1 MNQWTLPDYV
11 EDMLPDE
18 AVYLESL
25 RRSILDLY
33 QAHGYFYVIPPML
46 EYIESLN
53 SNGQDMD
60 LDTFKVVDQLS
71 GRLMG
76 VRADITPQV
85 ARIDAHLIHNEEVTR
100 LSYAGSVLRT
110 KPASFLQ
117 SREPFQIGA
126 ELYGFK
132 GIEADLEI
140 QTLLIK
146 TLNTIGIKSPVFDFN
161 HLDIFTSLIASSNIE
176 RDLLDRL
183 YEAMQKKDQ
192 SEVKSLTQSLD
203 KKNREALI
211 ALVSLYGDVNILK
224 EADKL
229 LPQDKAIKNALQ
241 FLNQIDKA
249 LKEYEIKISYDLS
262 DIRGYQYHNGLVF
275 SVYADQCYSPIALG
289 GRYDNIGESF
299 GRKRPA
305 TGFTM
310 DLKNIVTLFPNG
322 KKAKAILAPQGNDAG
337 LLKAIETLRQQGDIV
352 AIDLFGDMNA
362 IQNNCD
368 RILMQDASKAWNVK
382 AV

>member
-161 HLDIFTSLIASSNIE
+161 HLDIFTSLIGSSNIE

-224 EADKL
+224 EADKV

-289 GRYDNIGESF
+289 GRYDNIGASF

-337 LLKAIETLRQQGDIV
+337 LQKAIETLRQQGDIV

-368 RILMQDASKAWNVK
+368 RILMQDAAKAWKVK

>member
-203 KKNREALI
+203 KKNREGLI

-368 RILMQDASKAWNVK
+368 RILMKDASKAWNVK

>member
-146 TLNTIGIKSPVFDFN
+146 TLNTIGIKTPVFDFN

-224 EADKL
+224 EADKV

-249 LKEYEIKISYDLS
+249 LKEYDIKISYDLS

-289 GRYDNIGESF
+289 GRYDNIGASF

-337 LLKAIETLRQQGDIV
+337 LQKAIETLRQQGDIV

-368 RILMQDASKAWNVK
+368 RILIQDAAKAWKVK

>member
-18 AVYLESL
+18 AAYLESL

-132 GIEADLEI
+132 GIEADLEV
-140 QTLLIK
+140 QALLIN

-183 YEAMQKKDQ
+183 YEAMQKKDK

-224 EADKL
+224 EADKV

-241 FLNQIDKA
+241 FLNRIDKA
-249 LKEYEIKISYDLS
+249 LKESDITISYDLS
-262 DIRGYQYHNGLVF
+262 DIRGYHYHNGLVF

-289 GRYDNIGESF
+289 GRYDNIGSSF
-299 GRKRPA
+299 GRNRPA

-337 LLKAIETLRQQGDIV
+337 LQKVIETLRQQGDIV
-352 AIDLFGDMNA
+352 AVDLFGDMNA

-368 RILMQDASKAWNVK
+368 RILIQDAKKAWKVK

>member
-146 TLNTIGIKSPVFDFN
+146 TLNTIGIKTPVFDFN

-203 KKNREALI
+203 KENREALI

-224 EADKL
+224 EADKV

-249 LKEYEIKISYDLS
+249 LKESEIKISYDLS

-289 GRYDNIGESF
+289 GRYDNIGASF

-337 LLKAIETLRQQGDIV
+337 LQKAIETLRQQGDIV

-368 RILMQDASKAWNVK
+368 RILIQDAAKAWKVK

>member
-33 QAHGYFYVIPPML
+33 QTHGYLYVIPPML

-53 SNGQDMD
+53 GNGQDMD
-60 LDTFKVVDQLS
+60 LDTFKVVDQLT

-85 ARIDAHLIHNEEVTR
+85 ARIDAHLIQNDEVTR

-146 TLNTIGIKSPVFDFN
+146 TLSTIGIQNPVIDFN
-161 HLDIFTSLIASSNIE
+161 HLDIFTSLIASSNME
-176 RDLLDRL
+176 RDQLDLL
-183 YEAMQKKDQ
+183 YQAMQKKDK
-192 SEVKSLTQSLD
+192 SEVIGLTKSLD
-203 KKNREALI
+203 KKNRDALI
-211 ALVSLYGDVNILK
+211 ELVSLYGDVNVLK
-224 EADKL
+224 EAEKL
-229 LPQDKAIKNALQ
+229 LPQDKAIKSALQ
-241 FLNQIDKA
+241 FLNELDQA
-249 LKEYEIKISYDLS
+249 LKNNQIKVSYDLS

-289 GRYDNIGESF
+289 GRYDNIGAPF
-299 GRKRPA
+299 GRNRPA

-322 KKAKAILAPQGNDAG
+322 KKAKAILAPQGSERELQN
-337 LLKAIETLRQQGDIV
+337 AIESLRQQGETV

-362 IQNNCD
+362 KQNNCD
-368 RILMQDASKAWNVK
+368 RILMQDANKAWKVK
-382 AV
+382 TV

>member
-33 QAHGYFYVIPPML
+33 QTHGYLYVIPPML

-53 SNGQDMD
+53 GNGQDMD
-60 LDTFKVVDQLS
+60 LDTFKVVDQLT

-85 ARIDAHLIHNEEVTR
+85 ARIDAHLIQNDEVTR

-146 TLNTIGIKSPVFDFN
+146 TLSTIGIQNPVIDFN
-161 HLDIFTSLIASSNIE
+161 HLDIFTSLIASSNME
-176 RDLLDRL
+176 RDQLDLL
-183 YEAMQKKDQ
+183 YQAMQKKDK
-192 SEVKSLTQSLD
+192 SEVIGLTKSLD
-203 KKNREALI
+203 KKNRDALI
-211 ALVSLYGDVNILK
+211 ELVSLYGDVNVLE
-224 EADKL
+224 EAEKL
-229 LPQDKAIKNALQ
+229 LPQDQAIKSALQ
-241 FLNQIDKA
+241 FLNQLDQA
-249 LKEYEIKISYDLS
+249 LKNNQIKVSYDLS

-289 GRYDNIGESF
+289 GRYDNIGAPF
-299 GRKRPA
+299 GRNRPA

-322 KKAKAILAPQGNDAG
+322 KKVKAILAPQGSERDLQN
-337 LLKAIETLRQQGDIV
+337 AIESLRQQGETV

-362 IQNNCD
+362 KQNNCD
-368 RILMQDASKAWNVK
+368 RILMQDANKAWKVK
-382 AV
+382 TV

>member
-11 EDMLPDE
+11 EDMLPDD
-18 AVYLESL
+18 AVYFESL
-25 RRSILDLY
+25 RRAILDLY
-33 QAHGYFYVIPPML
+33 QAHGYFYVMPPML
-46 EYIESLN
+46 EYMESLN

-85 ARIDAHLIHNEEVTR
+85 ARIDAHLIQNDEVTR

-140 QTLLIK
+140 QKLLIE
-146 TLNTIGIKSPVFDFN
+146 TLNTIGIKNTVFDFN
-161 HLDIFTSLIASSNIE
+161 HLDIFTTLIASSNLE
-176 RDLLDRL
+176 RDQLDLL
-183 YEAMQKKDQ
+183 YQAMQKKDK
-192 SEVKSLTQSLD
+192 SEIIDLTKSID
-203 KKNREALI
+203 KKSRDALI
-211 ALVSLYGDVNILK
+211 ALVNLYGDVNVLK
-224 EADKL
+224 EAEKV
-229 LPQDKAIKNALQ
+229 LPQDKAIQNALQ
-241 FLNQIDKA
+241 FLKEIDKA
-249 LKEYEIKISYDLS
+249 LKNNQIKISYDLS

-275 SVYADQCYSPIALG
+275 SVYAENCYSPIALG
-289 GRYDNIGESF
+289 GRYDNIGASF
-299 GRKRPA
+299 GRNRPA

-322 KKAKAILAPQGNDAG
+322 KKAKAILAPQNVD
-337 LLKAIETLRQQGDIV
+337 IELQKLIESLRQQGEIV
-352 AIDLFGDMNA
+352 AIDLFGNMNA
-362 IQNNCD
+362 AQNNCD
-368 RILMQDASKAWNVK
+368 RILIQDASHAWKVK
-382 AV
+382 TV

>member
-140 QTLLIK
+140 QTLLIR

-224 EADKL
+224 EADKV

-289 GRYDNIGESF
+289 GRYDNIGASF

-337 LLKAIETLRQQGDIV
+337 LQKAIETLRQQGDIV

-368 RILMQDASKAWNVK
+368 RILIQDAAKAWKVK

>member
-33 QAHGYFYVIPPML
+33 QTHGYLYVIPPML

-53 SNGQDMD
+53 GNGQDMD
-60 LDTFKVVDQLS
+60 LDTFKVVDQLT

-85 ARIDAHLIHNEEVTR
+85 ARIDAHLIQNDEVTR

-146 TLNTIGIKSPVFDFN
+146 TLSTIGIQNPVIDFN
-161 HLDIFTSLIASSNIE
+161 HLDIFTSLIASSNME
-176 RDLLDRL
+176 RDQLDLL
-183 YEAMQKKDQ
+183 YQAMQKKDK
-192 SEVKSLTQSLD
+192 SEVIGLTKSLD
-203 KKNREALI
+203 KKNRDALI
-211 ALVSLYGDVNILK
+211 ELVSLYGDVNVLK
-224 EADKL
+224 EAEKL
-229 LPQDKAIKNALQ
+229 LPQDKAIKSALQ
-241 FLNQIDKA
+241 FLNQLDQA
-249 LKEYEIKISYDLS
+249 LKNNQIKVSYDLS

-289 GRYDNIGESF
+289 GRYDNIGAPF
-299 GRKRPA
+299 GRNRPA

-322 KKAKAILAPQGNDAG
+322 KKAKAILAPQGSERDLQN
-337 LLKAIETLRQQGDIV
+337 AIESLRQQGETV

-362 IQNNCD
+362 KQNNCD
-368 RILMQDASKAWNVK
+368 RILMQDANKAWKVK
-382 AV
+382 TV

>member
-146 TLNTIGIKSPVFDFN
+146 TLNTIGIKTPVFDFN

-211 ALVSLYGDVNILK
+211 ALVSLYGDVTILK
-224 EADKL
+224 EAEKV
-229 LPQDKAIKNALQ
+229 LPQDMAIKNALQ

-289 GRYDNIGESF
+289 GRYDNIGASF

-337 LLKAIETLRQQGDIV
+337 LEKAIESLRQQGDVV

-368 RILMQDASKAWNVK
+368 RILIQDAAKAWKVK

>member
-224 EADKL
+224 EADKV

-249 LKEYEIKISYDLS
+249 LKESDIKISYDLS

-289 GRYDNIGESF
+289 GRYDNIGASF

-337 LLKAIETLRQQGDIV
+337 LQKAIETLRQQGDIV

-368 RILMQDASKAWNVK
+368 RILIQDAAKAWKVK

>member
-33 QAHGYFYVIPPML
+33 QTHGYLYVIPPML

-53 SNGQDMD
+53 GNGQDMD
-60 LDTFKVVDQLS
+60 LDTFKVVDQLT

-85 ARIDAHLIHNEEVTR
+85 ARIDAHLIQNDEVTR

-146 TLNTIGIKSPVFDFN
+146 TLSTIGIQNPVIDFN
-161 HLDIFTSLIASSNIE
+161 HLDIFTSLIASSNME
-176 RDLLDRL
+176 RDQLDLL
-183 YEAMQKKDQ
+183 YQAMQKKDK
-192 SEVKSLTQSLD
+192 SEVIGLTKSLD
-203 KKNREALI
+203 KKNRDALI
-211 ALVSLYGDVNILK
+211 ELVSLYGDVNVLK
-224 EADKL
+224 EAEKL
-229 LPQDKAIKNALQ
+229 LPQDQAIKSALQ
-241 FLNQIDKA
+241 FLNQLDQA
-249 LKEYEIKISYDLS
+249 LKNNQIKVSYDLS

-289 GRYDNIGESF
+289 GRYDNIGASF

-322 KKAKAILAPQGNDAG
+322 KKAKAILAPQGSERDLQN
-337 LLKAIETLRQQGDIV
+337 AIESLRQQGETV

-362 IQNNCD
+362 KQNNCD
-368 RILMQDASKAWNVK
+368 RILMQDANKAWKVK
-382 AV
+382 TV

>member
-176 RDLLDRL
+176 RVPLDRL

-224 EADKL
+224 VADKV
-229 LPQDKAIKNALQ
+229 LPQDKPIKNALQ

-249 LKEYEIKISYDLS
+249 LKESDIKISYDLS

-289 GRYDNIGESF
+289 GRYDNIGASF

-322 KKAKAILAPQGNDAG
+322 KKAKAILAPQVNDAG
-337 LLKAIETLRQQGDIV
+337 LQKAIETLRQQGDIV

-368 RILMQDASKAWNVK
+368 RILVQDAAKAWKVK

>member
-11 EDMLPDE
+11 EDMLPDD
-18 AVYLESL
+18 ASYLESL

-85 ARIDAHLIHNEEVTR
+85 ARIDAHLIQNDEVTR

-126 ELYGFK
+126 ELYGFQ

-146 TLNTIGIKSPVFDFN
+146 TLNTIGIKHPIFDFN
-161 HLDIFTSLIASSNIE
+161 HLDIFTTLIASSNIE
-176 RDLLDRL
+176 PDQLDHL
-183 YEAMQKKDQ
+183 YQAMQKKDK
-192 SEVKSLTQSLD
+192 SEVVDLTKSMD
-203 KKNREALI
+203 KKNQDAIIALI
-211 ALVSLYGDVNILK
+211 NLYGDASILK
-224 EADKL
+224 EAEKV
-229 LPQDKAIKNALQ
+229 LPENHTIINALH
-241 FLNQIDKA
+241 FLKQIDNA
-249 LKEYEIKISYDLS
+249 LKNNAIKISYDLS

-275 SVYADQCYSPIALG
+275 SVYAENCYSPIALG
-289 GRYDNIGESF
+289 GRYDNIGASF
-299 GRKRPA
+299 GRNRPA

-310 DLKNIVTLFPNG
+310 DLKNIVTLFPNE
-322 KKAKAILAPQGNDAG
+322 KKAKAILAPQNDNPE
-337 LLKAIETLRQQGDIV
+337 LQKAIESLRQQGEIV
-352 AIDLFGDMNA
+352 VIDLFGNMNA
-362 IQNNCD
+362 FENSCD
-368 RILMQDASKAWNVK
+368 RILIQDASQVWKVK
-382 AV
+382 MV

>member
-33 QAHGYFYVIPPML
+33 QAHGYLYVIPPML

-146 TLNTIGIKSPVFDFN
+146 TLNTIGIKTPVFDFN

-224 EADKL
+224 EAEKV

-249 LKEYEIKISYDLS
+249 LKESDIKISYDLS
-262 DIRGYQYHNGLVF
+262 DIRGYQYHNCLVL

-289 GRYDNIGESF
+289 GRYDNIGASF

-337 LLKAIETLRQQGDIV
+337 LEKAIESLRQQGDVV
-352 AIDLFGDMNA
+352 AVDLFGDMNA

-368 RILMQDASKAWNVK
+368 RILIQDAAKAWKVK

>member
-33 QAHGYFYVIPPML
+33 QTHGYLYVIPPML

-53 SNGQDMD
+53 GNGQDMD
-60 LDTFKVVDQLS
+60 LDTFKVVDQLT

-85 ARIDAHLIHNEEVTR
+85 ARIDAHLIQNDEVTR

-146 TLNTIGIKSPVFDFN
+146 TLSTIGIQNPVIDFN
-161 HLDIFTSLIASSNIE
+161 HLDIFTSLIASSNME
-176 RDLLDRL
+176 RDQLDLL
-183 YEAMQKKDQ
+183 YQAMQKKDK
-192 SEVKSLTQSLD
+192 SEVIGLTKSLD
-203 KKNREALI
+203 KKNRDALI
-211 ALVSLYGDVNILK
+211 ELVSLYGDVNVLK
-224 EADKL
+224 EAEKL
-229 LPQDKAIKNALQ
+229 LPQDQAIKSALQ
-241 FLNQIDKA
+241 FLNQLDQA
-249 LKEYEIKISYDLS
+249 LKNNQIKVSYDLS

-289 GRYDNIGESF
+289 GRYDNIGAPF
-299 GRKRPA
+299 GRNRPA

-322 KKAKAILAPQGNDAG
+322 KKAKAILAPQGSERDLQN
-337 LLKAIETLRQQGDIV
+337 AIESLRQQGETV

-362 IQNNCD
+362 KQNNCD
-368 RILMQDASKAWNVK
+368 RILMQDANKAWKVK
-382 AV
+382 TV

>member
-146 TLNTIGIKSPVFDFN
+146 TLNTIGIKTPVFDFN

-224 EADKL
+224 EADKV

-289 GRYDNIGESF
+289 GRYDNIGASF

-337 LLKAIETLRQQGDIV
+337 LEKAIESLRQQGDVV

-368 RILMQDASKAWNVK
+368 RILVQDAAKAWKVK

>member
-76 VRADITPQV
+76 IRADITPQV

-224 EADKL
+224 EADKV

-289 GRYDNIGESF
+289 GRYDNIGASF

-337 LLKAIETLRQQGDIV
+337 LQKAIETLRQQGDIV

-368 RILMQDASKAWNVK
+368 RILIQDAAKAWKVK

>member
-146 TLNTIGIKSPVFDFN
+146 TLNTIGIKTPVFDFN
-161 HLDIFTSLIASSNIE
+161 HLDIFTSLIGPSNIE

-224 EADKL
+224 EADKV

-249 LKEYEIKISYDLS
+249 LKESDIKISYDLS

-289 GRYDNIGESF
+289 GRYDNIGASF

-337 LLKAIETLRQQGDIV
+337 LQKAIETLRQQGDIV

-368 RILMQDASKAWNVK
+368 RILMQDAAKAWKVK

>member
-146 TLNTIGIKSPVFDFN
+146 TLNIIGIKSPVFDFN

-224 EADKL
+224 EAEKV

-249 LKEYEIKISYDLS
+249 LKESDIKISYDLS
-262 DIRGYQYHNGLVF
+262 DIRGYQYHDGLVF

-289 GRYDNIGESF
+289 GRYDNIGASF

-337 LLKAIETLRQQGDIV
+337 LEKAIESLRQQGDVV

-368 RILMQDASKAWNVK
+368 RILIQDAAKAWKVK

>member
-18 AVYLESL
+18 AVHLESL

-53 SNGQDMD
+53 GNGQDMD

-85 ARIDAHLIHNEEVTR
+85 ARIDAHLIQNDEVTR

-146 TLNTIGIKSPVFDFN
+146 TLNTIGIQNSVFDFN
-161 HLDIFTSLIASSNIE
+161 HLDIFTSLIAPSNIE
-176 RDLLDRL
+176 GDQFDRL
-183 YEAMQKKDQ
+183 YQAMQKKDK
-192 SEVKSLTQSLD
+192 SEVIDLTKSMD
-203 KKNREALI
+203 KKNRDALVE
-211 ALVSLYGDVNILK
+211 LVSLYGDVNILK
-224 EADKL
+224 EAEKV
-229 LPQDKAIKNALQ
+229 LPQDKAIKSALQ
-241 FLNQIDKA
+241 FLNEIDEA
-249 LKEYEIKISYDLS
+249 LKNNQIKVSYDLS

-289 GRYDNIGESF
+289 GRYDNIGASF
-299 GRKRPA
+299 GRNRPA
-305 TGFTM
+305 TGFTI
-310 DLKNIVTLFPNG
+310 DLKNIVTLFPSG
-322 KKAKAILAPQGNDAG
+322 KKAKAILAPQGSDSALQN
-337 LLKAIETLRQQGDIV
+337 AIESLRQQGEIV
-352 AIDLFGDMNA
+352 AIDLFGHMNS

-368 RILMQDASKAWNVK
+368 RILTQDASKAWKVK
-382 AV
+382 TV

>member
-146 TLNTIGIKSPVFDFN
+146 TLNTIGIKTPVFDFN

-224 EADKL
+224 EAEKV

-289 GRYDNIGESF
+289 GRYDNIGASF

-337 LLKAIETLRQQGDIV
+337 LQKAIETLRQQGDIV

-368 RILMQDASKAWNVK
+368 RILMQDAAKAWKVK

>member
-1 MNQWTLPDYV
+1 
-11 EDMLPDE
+11 
-18 AVYLESL
+18 
-25 RRSILDLY
+25 
-33 QAHGYFYVIPPML
+33 
-46 EYIESLN
+46 
-53 SNGQDMD
+53 
-60 LDTFKVVDQLS
+60 
-71 GRLMG
+71 MG

-85 ARIDAHLIHNEEVTR
+85 ARIDAHLIQNDEVTR

-146 TLNTIGIKSPVFDFN
+146 TLSTIGIQNPVFDFN
-161 HLDIFTSLIASSNIE
+161 HLDIFTSLIASSNMA
-176 RDLLDRL
+176 RDQLDRL
-183 YEAMQKKDQ
+183 YQAMQKKDK
-192 SEVKSLTQSLD
+192 SEVIDLTKSID
-203 KKNREALI
+203 KKNRDALI
-211 ALVSLYGDVNILK
+211 ALVSLYGDANILK
-224 EADKL
+224 EAEKV
-229 LPQDKAIKNALQ
+229 LPQDKAIKSALQ
-241 FLNQIDKA
+241 FLNEIDKA
-249 LKEYEIKISYDLS
+249 LKNNQIKVSYDLS

-289 GRYDNIGESF
+289 GRYDNIGASF
-299 GRKRPA
+299 GRNRPA

-322 KKAKAILAPQGNDAG
+322 KKAKAILAPQGSDSALQN
-337 LLKAIETLRQQGDIV
+337 AIESLRQQGEIV
-352 AIDLFGDMNA
+352 AIDLFGHMNA

-368 RILMQDASKAWNVK
+368 RILTQDASKAWKVK
-382 AV
+382 TV

>member
-33 QAHGYFYVIPPML
+33 QTHGYLYVIPPML

-53 SNGQDMD
+53 GNGQDMD
-60 LDTFKVVDQLS
+60 LDTFKVVDQLT

-85 ARIDAHLIHNEEVTR
+85 ARIDAHLIQNDEVTR

-146 TLNTIGIKSPVFDFN
+146 TLSTIGIQNPVIDFN
-161 HLDIFTSLIASSNIE
+161 HLDIFTSLIASSNME
-176 RDLLDRL
+176 RDQLDLL
-183 YEAMQKKDQ
+183 YQAMQKKDK
-192 SEVKSLTQSLD
+192 SEVIGLTKSLD
-203 KKNREALI
+203 KKNRDALI
-211 ALVSLYGDVNILK
+211 ELVSLYGDVNVLK
-224 EADKL
+224 EAEKL
-229 LPQDKAIKNALQ
+229 LPQDQAIKSALQ
-241 FLNQIDKA
+241 FLNQLDQA
-249 LKEYEIKISYDLS
+249 LKNNQIKVSYDLS

-289 GRYDNIGESF
+289 GRYDNIGALF
-299 GRKRPA
+299 GRNRPA

-322 KKAKAILAPQGNDAG
+322 KKAKAILAPQGSERELQN
-337 LLKAIETLRQQGDIV
+337 AIESLRQQGETV

-362 IQNNCD
+362 KQNNCD
-368 RILMQDASKAWNVK
+368 RILMQDANKAWKVK
-382 AV
+382 TV

>member
-11 EDMLPDE
+11 EDMVPDE

-224 EADKL
+224 EADKV

-289 GRYDNIGESF
+289 GRYDNIGASF

-337 LLKAIETLRQQGDIV
+337 LQKAIETLRQQGDIV

-368 RILMQDASKAWNVK
+368 RILIQDAAKAWKVK

>member
-146 TLNTIGIKSPVFDFN
+146 TLNTIGIKTPVFDFN

-224 EADKL
+224 EADKV

-289 GRYDNIGESF
+289 GRYDNIGASF

-337 LLKAIETLRQQGDIV
+337 LQKAIESLRQQGDVV

-368 RILMQDASKAWNVK
+368 RILIQDAAKAWKVK

>member
-33 QAHGYFYVIPPML
+33 QAHGYLYVIPPML

-211 ALVSLYGDVNILK
+211 TLVSLYGDVNILK
-224 EADKL
+224 EADKV

-249 LKEYEIKISYDLS
+249 LKESDIKISYELS

-289 GRYDNIGESF
+289 GRYDNIGASF

-337 LLKAIETLRQQGDIV
+337 LQKAIETLRQQGDIV

-368 RILMQDASKAWNVK
+368 RILIQDAAKAWKVK

>member
-117 SREPFQIGA
+117 SREPFQMGA

-146 TLNTIGIKSPVFDFN
+146 TLNTIGIKTPVFDFN

-224 EADKL
+224 EADKV

-289 GRYDNIGESF
+289 GRYDNIGASF

-337 LLKAIETLRQQGDIV
+337 LEKAIESLRQQGDVV

-368 RILMQDASKAWNVK
+368 RILIQDAAKAWKVK

>member
-18 AVYLESL
+18 AAYLESL

-117 SREPFQIGA
+117 SRELFQIGA

-140 QTLLIK
+140 QALLIK

-183 YEAMQKKDQ
+183 YEAMQKKDK

-224 EADKL
+224 EADKV

-241 FLNQIDKA
+241 FLNRIDKA
-249 LKEYEIKISYDLS
+249 LKESDITISYDLS

-289 GRYDNIGESF
+289 GRYDNIGASF
-299 GRKRPA
+299 GRNRPA

-310 DLKNIVTLFPNG
+310 DLKNIVTLFPNS
-322 KKAKAILAPQGNDAG
+322 KKARAILAPQSNDGG
-337 LLKAIETLRQQGDIV
+337 LQKAIETLRQQGDIV

-368 RILMQDASKAWNVK
+368 RILIQDAKKAWKVK

>member
-33 QAHGYFYVIPPML
+33 QAHGFFYVIPPML

-146 TLNTIGIKSPVFDFN
+146 TLNTIGIKTPVFDFN

-224 EADKL
+224 EADKV

-289 GRYDNIGESF
+289 GRYDNIGASF

-337 LLKAIETLRQQGDIV
+337 LQKAIETLRQQGDIV

-368 RILMQDASKAWNVK
+368 RILIQDAAKAWKVK

>member
-146 TLNTIGIKSPVFDFN
+146 TLNTIGIKTPVFDFN

-224 EADKL
+224 EADKV

-289 GRYDNIGESF
+289 GRYDNIGASF

-337 LLKAIETLRQQGDIV
+337 LQKTIETLRQQGDIV

-368 RILMQDASKAWNVK
+368 RILIQDAAKAWKVK

>member
-224 EADKL
+224 EAEKV

-289 GRYDNIGESF
+289 GRYDNIGASF

-322 KKAKAILAPQGNDAG
+322 KKAKAILAPQGNEVG
-337 LLKAIETLRQQGDIV
+337 LQKAIETLRQQGDIV

-368 RILMQDASKAWNVK
+368 RILIQDAAKAWKVK

>member
-146 TLNTIGIKSPVFDFN
+146 TLNTIGIKTPVFDFN

-224 EADKL
+224 EADKV

-289 GRYDNIGESF
+289 GRYDNIGASF

-337 LLKAIETLRQQGDIV
+337 LQKAIEILRQQGDIV

-368 RILMQDASKAWNVK
+368 RILIQDAAKAWKVK